1 MIVMEK
7 VKSKQTICPIKLQ
20 PLMRMTIKQL
30 KMLEFQ
36 RYQTKNYRSNLN
48 KTMIRLRRVFN
59 QDSIQVK
66 ISQMINSQLSNIKD
80 QLIFLKLR
88 DTDRLLSY

>member
-1 MIVMEK
+1 
-7 VKSKQTICPIKLQ
+7 
-20 PLMRMTIKQL
+20 MRMTIKQL

-48 KTMIRLRRVFN
+48 KTMIRLRRVSN

-88 DTDRLLSY
+88 DTDR